1 MDIRNV
7 ITQQRIKDGFFRL
20 LKERNLAQC
29 KIADIIEYAGIS
41 KKTFYSYYHNK
52 DELLAEVENELAS
65 GLTHGLAKDRT
76 GLTTLDHV
84 PNATEIAELSN
95 NAFDETIDFCNK
107 YKVRFSRLLSRN
119 GDINFYKEIID
130 IGVKEFNLRFPYLFR
145 DLDDND
151 KSFPL
156 NFICTIYVQDIVS
169 ILVLWGKDSDSFRI
183 KDIKKLIGI
192 IQTKSPVELVDRKHS
207 ITRRI

>member
-52 DELLAEVENELAS
+52 DELLTEVESELAS
-65 GLTHGLAKDRT
+65 GLAHALAKDRT
-76 GLTTLDHV
+76 DLTTLDHV
-84 PNATEIAELSN
+84 PDETEIAELAN

-107 YKVRFSRLLSRN
+107 YKVQFSRLLSRN
-119 GDINFYKEIID
+119 GDINFYKEIIN
-130 IGVKEFNLRFPYLFR
+130 IGVKEFNLRFPYLFS

-192 IQTKSPVELVDRKHS
+192 VQTKSPVELVGLALKTKDS
-207 ITRRI
+207 